1 MKLTSSTL
9 VRGKIACLCLV
20 FTLFPLLTFM
30 PPAHAQQFEVKLASL
45 TSPVFH
51 GNDATIAVTT
61 AANANCQIIVLYK
74 SGPSKAQGLIPK
86 SADAQ
91 GQVSWTWK
99 VGSRTTPGGWPITV
113 TCSSGSQSG
122 TLKTLFVVR

>member
-1 MKLTSSTL
+1 MKHTSSTL
-9 VRGKIACLCLV
+9 VRGKIAHLCLAFV
-20 FTLFPLLTFM
+20 LFPLLTLI
-30 PPAHAQQFEVKLASL
+30 PSAHAQQLEVKLASL
-45 TSPVFH
+45 TSPVIH

-86 SADAQ
+86 SADSQ
-91 GQVSWTWK
+91 GQVGWTWK
-99 VGSRTTPGGWPITV
+99 VGSRTTPGSWPITV
-113 TCSSGSQSG
+113 TCLSGSQSG

>member
-1 MKLTSSTL
+1 MLPTF
-9 VRGKIACLCLV
+9 VRGKIACLCLA
-20 FTLFPLLTFM
+20 FALFPLLPLI
-30 PPAHAQQFEVKLASL
+30 PPAHAQQLEVKLASL
-45 TSPVFH
+45 TSLVIH

-61 AANANCQIIVLYK
+61 AANANCQIMVLYK

-86 SADAQ
+86 SADSQ
-91 GQVSWTWK
+91 GQVRWTWK

-113 TCSSGSQSG
+113 TCSSGSQNG